1 MKETLYRRKIFRNF
15 CYITKASHPYNS
27 LDHKT
32 LNASPLS
39 SLMCAYHRHDV
50 RDPVGVLAAPYQQRR
65 HRHPERVFEVNL
77 LRPDGCTICMLGN
90 PVTAHLSQ
98 ASGVRGWGFVGAR
111 SNESGRKVGVKT
123 LLSIRKTPCAYTQK
137 TLRLYAKSPRLNAKT
152 HGIFSSLSRGLTNH
166 GKRPRNLARLEKHL
180 NTGKLTKARLFV
192 NNVPN

>member
-152 HGIFSSLSRGLTNH
+152 NGIFSSLLQFYVKIT
-166 GKRPRNLARLEKHL
+166 KRFCCRCSLSLHCR
-180 NTGKLTKARLFV
+180 T
-192 NNVPN
+192 

>member
-1 MKETLYRRKIFRNF
+1 
-15 CYITKASHPYNS
+15 
-27 LDHKT
+27 
-32 LNASPLS
+32 
-39 SLMCAYHRHDV
+39 
-50 RDPVGVLAAPYQQRR
+50 
-65 HRHPERVFEVNL
+65 
-77 LRPDGCTICMLGN
+77 MLGN

-137 TLRLYAKSPRLNAKT
+137 TLCLNAKSPRLNAKT
-152 HGIFSSLSRGLTNH
+152 NGFFSRLSRELTNH